1 MEAAVLSRSRA
12 GGLFFLF
19 TLLGLVCITTS
30 LMDDNELE
38 KCKREVQELEQK
50 LEKRKAMQLSEEPSS
65 GNSPSEAKIAK
76 GSMSAGLATKAQG
89 RGHRKESI
97 THFEVRH
104 QIIPFIHHQY
114 RRSPFT
120 HITAAM
126 AAAVSSRSRGAAGGL
141 FFLFT
146 LLGLVCT
153 AASLDENKLKNL
165 KEKLQKAEQDLDTAK
180 AQRDTASEII
190 NGFMSLLDPTM
201 AFMRKAAEGSPEF
214 SALTEEYLKSTKGFM
229 ENVKSLID
237 GDNEELD
244 AEISKWEQDLRASKK
259 IVQSLEEYHA
269 EL

>member
-30 LMDDNELE
+30 LMDDNTLE
-38 KCKREVQELEQK
+38 KYKREVQELEQK
-50 LEKRKAMQLSEEPSS
+50 REKR
-65 GNSPSEAKIAK
+65 
-76 GSMSAGLATKAQG
+76 KAQG

-97 THFEVRH
+97 KHFEVRH

-120 HITAAM
+120 HITAM

-146 LLGLVCT
+146 LLALVCT
-153 AASLDENKLKNL
+153 AASLMDENKL
-165 KEKLQKAEQDLDTAK
+165 
-180 AQRDTASEII
+180 AQRDTDSELIK
-190 NGFMSLLDPTM
+190 GRME
-201 AFMRKAAEGSPEF
+201 K
-214 SALTEEYLKSTKGFM
+214 LKSRM
-229 ENVKSLID
+229 D

-244 AEISKWEQDLRASKK
+244 ANILKLEKDLRASKK
-259 IVQSLEEYHA
+259 IVQSQEEYHA

>member
-50 LEKRKAMQLSEEPSS
+50 LEKRKASHS
-65 GNSPSEAKIAK
+65 GNSPSEATIAK

-97 THFEVRH
+97 KHFEVRH
-104 QIIPFIHHQY
+104 QIIPFIHHRY

-141 FFLFT
+141 SFLFT

-153 AASLDENKLKNL
+153 AASLMDENKLKNL
-165 KEKLQKAEQDLDTAK
+165 KEKLQEAKQDLDKLSKNIKEKLQEAKQDQDKLK
-180 AQRDTASEII
+180 AQGDTALELI
-190 NGFMSLLDPTM
+190 NGYMMD
-201 AFMRKAAEGSPEF
+201 
-214 SALTEEYLKSTKGFM
+214 
-229 ENVKSLID
+229 NVK
-237 GDNEELD
+237 LD
-244 AEISKWEQDLRASKK
+244 AKMLKIKNDLRAMK
-259 IVQSLEEYHA
+259 ISIQSLEEQHD

>member
-1 MEAAVLSRSRA
+1 MTTHWRS
-12 GGLFFLF
+12 
-19 TLLGLVCITTS
+19 T
-30 LMDDNELE
+30 
-38 KCKREVQELEQK
+38 RERYRNWNK
-50 LEKRKAMQLSEEPSS
+50 NGRK
-65 GNSPSEAKIAK
+65 GRH
-76 GSMSAGLATKAQG
+76 TG

-97 THFEVRH
+97 PHFEVRH
-104 QIIPFIHHQY
+104 QIIPFIHHRY

-153 AASLDENKLKNL
+153 AASLMDENQL
-165 KEKLQKAEQDLDTAK
+165 AD
-180 AQRDTASEII
+180 RDTDSEFS

-201 AFMRKAAEGSPEF
+201 AFVRKAAEGSPEL
-214 SALTEEYLKSTKGFM
+214 SAFTEEYLKSTKGFM
-229 ENVKSLID
+229 ENVKSLMD

-244 AEISKWEQDLRASKK
+244 ARILKLQQRLRASKK
-259 IVQSLEEYHA
+259 KVQALEEYHA

>member
-1 MEAAVLSRSRA
+1 MQKKKSASRH
-12 GGLFFLF
+12 
-19 TLLGLVCITTS
+19 T
-30 LMDDNELE
+30 
-38 KCKREVQELEQK
+38 
-50 LEKRKAMQLSEEPSS
+50 
-65 GNSPSEAKIAK
+65 
-76 GSMSAGLATKAQG
+76 G

-97 THFEVRH
+97 KHFEVRH
-104 QIIPFIHHQY
+104 QIIPFIHHHY

-153 AASLDENKLKNL
+153 AASLMDENILKNL

-180 AQRDTASEII
+180 ARRDTASEII
-190 NGFMSLLDPTM
+190 NGLMSLLDPTM

-229 ENVKSLID
+229 ENVKSLMD
-237 GDNEELD
+237 GDNVKLD